1 MIRKD
6 ASSGPGFVAN
16 ADASMISS
24 IENPVIKATVHMTK
38 TNAFKE
44 TPRAED
50 LAILYCQMA
59 AFLQVLFYAGLQLYS
74 KDGKWLVTE
83 RYITK

>member
-16 ADASMISS
+16 VDTSMVSS
-24 IENPVIKATVHMTK
+24 VENPVIKATVHITK
-38 TNAFKE
+38 TNAYKE

-59 AFLQVLFYAGLQLYS
+59 AFLQVFTYNKIALLCL
-74 KDGKWLVTE
+74 
-83 RYITK
+83 I

>member
-6 ASSGPGFVAN
+6 ALSGPGFVAN
-16 ADASMISS
+16 ADALMVSS
-24 IENPVIKATVHMTK
+24 IENPVIKTTVHK

-50 LAILYCQMA
+50 LAILYCQIA
-59 AFLQVLFYAGLQLYS
+59 AFLQVLFYVGLQLYS
-74 KDGKWLVTE
+74 IDGKW
-83 RYITK
+83 